1 MAITS
6 TPIAV
11 PAQSFDS
18 WWLNIN
24 TYGSDP
30 NSPFP
35 VQMDFLP
42 YRVDQVSSQ
51 VQATNADG
59 TPQVDASGNPVMT
72 TVTVPVVTMGPDTQ
86 RRRWQIDDLFSYA
99 AAQAAAGNTD
109 FAAGLQAFFIL
120 IQTAATAQGVFL
132 PLT

>member
-6 TPIAV
+6 IPIAV

-35 VQMDFLP
+35 VQLDFLP

-51 VQATNADG
+51 AQGTNPDG
-59 TPQVDASGNPVMT
+59 TPMVDGNGQPVMT
-72 TVTVPVVTMGPDTQ
+72 TVTVPVVTMGPDTE

-99 AAQAAAGNTD
+99 AAQAAAGNTA
-109 FAAGLQAFFIL
+109 FAAGLQAFFAL
-120 IQTAATAQGVFL
+120 IQTAATAEGIFA
-132 PLT
+132 PRT